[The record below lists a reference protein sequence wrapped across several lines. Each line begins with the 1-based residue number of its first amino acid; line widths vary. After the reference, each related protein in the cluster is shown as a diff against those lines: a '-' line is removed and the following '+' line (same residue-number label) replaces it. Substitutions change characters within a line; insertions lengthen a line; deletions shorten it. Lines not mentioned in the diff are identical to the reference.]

1 MTAKVLVTQPEYPS
15 VLQRHIPI
23 QLGISGPIYLAH
35 AAFAD
40 LGGYGIGARVVPGSR
55 GMARGRKSAVRV
67 LTSLLSPSP
76 S

>member
-15 VLQRHIPI
+15 VFQRHIPI

-40 LGGYGIGARVVPGSR
+40 LGGYGIGAEG
-55 GMARGRKSAVRV
+55 GAGFKGHG
-67 LTSLLSPSP
+67 
-76 S
+76 